1 MTENIE
7 PTVDEDLVRIAEQIE
22 GALRSLIQSLRR
34 CHKAAI
40 AASGLTMPQFGV
52 LRELAEVDGLSLNE
66 LSERMRL
73 AHSTVSGIVDRLE
86 RREMVV
92 RRADPID
99 RRFIRIY
106 LSDPIKTYVQ
116 EVMPARRLGLL
127 VEVLRCVGPE
137 ERAVILEGLSLL
149 CGALRASEPQEVV
162 SERK

>member
-1 MTENIE
+1 R
-7 PTVDEDLVRIAEQIE
+7 VAGQIE
-22 GALRSLIQSLRR
+22 GALRILIQRLRR
-34 CHKAAI
+34 YHKADI
-40 AASGLTMPQFGV
+40 ATSGLTVPQLGV
-52 LRELAEVDGLSLNE
+52 LSELVEADGLSLNE

-73 AHSTVSGIVDRLE
+73 AHSTVSGIIDRLE

-149 CGALRASEPQEVV
+149 CGVLRASKPQEVV